1 MAVFAYRAM
10 NRTGRVIRGEMEAI
24 NLVDLELRLRRMDL
38 DFINGE
44 AARTGIAWRRGK
56 IPRRELMHFC
66 FHLEQLT
73 RAGVPILESLCD
85 LRDSTVHPRFR
96 EIVAGL
102 VESIEG
108 GRSLSQAMQEQ
119 PSAFDS
125 VFCALIRA
133 GEATGNLP
141 EVLGALNESLKRE
154 DELASY
160 TRRLVIYPS
169 IVVTVIFAAIGVSM
183 IYVLPELSR
192 LFLSTGQ
199 QLPLHTRI
207 LIWVSQIVSNYGG
220 WLLALLTASVIGVRL
235 LALNHPG
242 MQVRI
247 DRAKL
252 SAPLFGDVYRK
263 IVLARFASLFS
274 MMYGSG
280 IAIIDAVRI
289 AQDVA
294 GNKLVQRAL
303 GQVEQHIAEGQNV
316 TAAFGKVGLFP
327 PLVTRMLRIGEN
339 TGALDKALENVSYF
353 YERDVRE
360 SIARVQA
367 MLEPLLTLL
376 LGALLLWVMMSVLG
390 PIYDIITRMKV

>member
-10 NRTGRVIRGEMEAI
+10 NRTGRVIRGEMEAV

-119 PSAFDS
+119 PAAFDA

-141 EVLGALNESLKRE
+141 EVLDALNDTLKRD

-160 TRRLVIYPS
+160 TQRLVIYPS
-169 IVVTVIFAAIGVSM
+169 IVVSVILGAVTVSM
-183 IYVLPELSR
+183 VYVVPELSK

-199 QLPLHTRI
+199 ELPLHTRI
-207 LIWVSQIVSNYGG
+207 LVAVSHIVSTHGG
-220 WLLALLTASVIGVRL
+220 WLALLLVATVVGVRI
-235 LALNHPG
+235 AAINSPT
-242 MQVRI
+242 MQMRI

-252 SAPLFGDVYRK
+252 AAPLFGEVYRK
-263 IVLARFASLFS
+263 IILARFASLFS

-280 IAIIDAVRI
+280 IAIVDAVRI

-294 GNKLVQRAL
+294 GNQLVRRAL
-303 GQVEQHIAEGQNV
+303 GQVEQLIAEGQNV
-316 TAAFGKVGLFP
+316 TAAFGRVGLFP

-339 TGALDKALENVSYF
+339 TGALDKALQNVSYF

-367 MLEPLLTLL
+367 MMEPILTLL
-376 LGALLLWVMMSVLG
+376 LGSLLLWVMLSVLG

>member
-44 AARTGIAWRRGK
+44 ATRSGIAWRRGK
-56 IPRRELMHFC
+56 VPRRELMHFC

-108 GRSLSQAMQEQ
+108 GRSMSQAMQEH

-141 EVLGALNESLKRE
+141 EVLGSLNESLKRE

-169 IVVTVIFAAIGVSM
+169 IVVSVILGAITVSM
-183 IYVLPELSR
+183 VYVVPELAK
-192 LFLSTGQ
+192 LFQSTGQ
-199 QLPLHTRI
+199 ALPLHTRI
-207 LIWVSQIVSNYGG
+207 LIWVSNLVSHHGA
-220 WLLALLTASVIGVRL
+220 WLALAAISLAVGLRL

-242 MQVRI
+242 VQLRI

-252 SAPLFGDVYRK
+252 SAPLFGEVYRK

-280 IAIIDAVRI
+280 IAIIDAVHI

-303 GQVEQHIAEGQNV
+303 VNVEQHIAEGQNV

-339 TGALDKALENVSYF
+339 TGALDKALQNVSYF

-360 SIARVQA
+360 SIARLQA

-376 LGALLLWVMMSVLG
+376 MGALLLWVMMSVLG
-390 PIYDIITRMKV
+390 PIYDIITKMKV

>member
-10 NRTGRVIRGEMEAI
+10 NRTGRVIRGEMEAV

-44 AARTGIAWRRGK
+44 AARTGVAWRRGR

-85 LRDSTVHPRFR
+85 LRDSTVHARFR

-119 PSAFDS
+119 PTAFDS

-141 EVLGALNESLKRE
+141 EVLDALNESLKRD

-160 TRRLVIYPS
+160 TQRLVIYPS
-169 IVVTVIFAAIGVSM
+169 IVVSVILGAITVSM
-183 IYVLPELSR
+183 VYVVPELSK
-192 LFLSTGQ
+192 LFVSTGQ
-199 QLPLHTRI
+199 ALPFHTRA
-207 LIWVSQIVSNYGG
+207 LIAVSHVVSQHG
-220 WLLALLTASVIGVRL
+220 WWLALLLVGSVIGLRIAAINNTNL
-235 LALNHPG
+235 Q
-242 MQVRI
+242 MRI

-252 SAPLFGDVYRK
+252 SAPLFGEVYRK
-263 IVLARFASLFS
+263 IILARFASLFS

-280 IAIIDAVRI
+280 IAIIDSVRI

-303 GQVEQHIAEGQNV
+303 IQVEQHIAEGQNV
-316 TAAFGKVGLFP
+316 TSAFGRVGLFP

-339 TGALDKALENVSYF
+339 TGALDKALQNVSYF

-360 SIARVQA
+360 SIARVQT
-367 MLEPLLTLL
+367 MMEPILTLL
-376 LGALLLWVMMSVLG
+376 LGSLLLWVMLSVLG